1 MCTARRKTLISFD
14 AIERRLKLINLE
26 TGDGWR
32 LVMEVLGLQGTSW
45 TKGLWTLASPQMS
58 PSPMQPP
65 ALEGSSGLCGG
76 RSHPASVPEAGF
88 YSRLTIIS
96 KYLN

>member
-26 TGDGWR
+26 TGHGWR

-45 TKGLWTLASPQMS
+45 TKGLGTLA
-58 PSPMQPP
+58 
-65 ALEGSSGLCGG
+65 
-76 RSHPASVPEAGF
+76 
-88 YSRLTIIS
+88 
-96 KYLN
+96 